1 MYTSAA
7 IVTDT
12 PIANHPSR
20 PRALGVAAA
29 ALAAV
34 AVWVVAVPLL
44 GADLTVRFGHG
55 AAQTVQVSFV
65 IATSI
70 LASLLGWALLA
81 ILEKRTRRAVA
92 IWTGIALVTAL
103 LSLLFPIL
111 AGITT
116 STKITL
122 AMMHLTVAA
131 ILIPALR
138 KNS

>member
-7 IVTDT
+7 VATHT
-12 PIANHPSR
+12 PIAHPRR
-20 PRALGVAAA
+20 PRALGVAASV
-29 ALAAV
+29 LAAV
-34 AVWVVAVPLL
+34 AVWVVAVPIL
-44 GADLTVRFGHG
+44 GAHLTVRFGHG
-55 AAQTVQVSFV
+55 AVQNVQISSV

-70 LASLLGWALLA
+70 LASLLGWTVLT

-92 IWTGIALVTAL
+92 IWTGIALATTL

-116 STKITL
+116 STKIAL
-122 AMMHLTVAA
+122 ATMHLGVAA